1 MEKHNK
7 LENEKEEVQV
17 NDKDGYKKSPIIR
30 PRIKRKFRLEA
41 LEARKKNFN
50 SKFGDGC
57 DAADN
62 KDGYNMQQEEQEEEE
77 SQWMIPGTPP
87 KERPL
92 RLRKKALTHTSTS
105 SRRRSR
111 RSSMRWKKKRN
122 PNLYWQLRRRK
133 GEMPWF
139 FLGLIT
145 KILGS
150 RLYK

>member
-57 DAADN
+57 ELELGN
-62 KDGYNMQQEEQEEEE
+62 
-77 SQWMIPGTPP
+77 
-87 KERPL
+87 
-92 RLRKKALTHTSTS
+92 
-105 SRRRSR
+105 RSFF
-111 RSSMRWKKKRN
+111 
-122 PNLYWQLRRRK
+122 LRRLARPRK
-133 GEMPWF
+133 AP
-139 FLGLIT
+139 
-145 KILGS
+145 
-150 RLYK
+150 

>member
-30 PRIKRKFRLEA
+30 PRIKRKFRLEGV
-41 LEARKKNFN
+41 EARKKNFN

-92 RLRKKALTHTSTS
+92 RLRKNSTNSHFNKQQEEEQKEQHEVEEEEESQSLLAIEKKERRDALVFFGFNN
-105 SRRRSR
+105 
-111 RSSMRWKKKRN
+111 KN
-122 PNLYWQLRRRK
+122 IRK
-133 GEMPWF
+133 
-139 FLGLIT
+139 
-145 KILGS
+145 
-150 RLYK
+150 

>member
-62 KDGYNMQQEEQEEEE
+62 KDGYNMQQEEQEEQKEQHEVEEEEE
-77 SQWMIPGTPP
+77 SQSLLAIEK
-87 KERPL
+87 KER
-92 RLRKKALTHTSTS
+92 RDALV
-105 SRRRSR
+105 
-111 RSSMRWKKKRN
+111 
-122 PNLYWQLRRRK
+122 
-133 GEMPWF
+133 F
-139 FLGLIT
+139 FGV
-145 KILGS
+145 
-150 RLYK
+150 

>member
-1 MEKHNK
+1 MTRM
-7 LENEKEEVQV
+7 
-17 NDKDGYKKSPIIR
+17 GTKKSPIIR

-92 RLRKKALTHTSTS
+92 RLRKNSTNSHFNKQQEEEQKEQHEVEEEEESQSLLAIEKKERRDALV
-105 SRRRSR
+105 
-111 RSSMRWKKKRN
+111 
-122 PNLYWQLRRRK
+122 
-133 GEMPWF
+133 